1 MANVYPTA
9 TQRLGFTRFAFPF
22 NGAMAED
29 IKAVPVSY
37 RDYDPVTRIWTV
49 SAPYADRVLDQFLRR
64 FPGADVIDDRG
75 ARPGAPPL
83 PPKPQP
89 ASPHATLYVLPSA
102 PREVIEA
109 SYKALVK
116 KFHPDRLPEPERARG
131 NAVLAKINVAYA
143 QLTGGC

>member
-22 NGAMAED
+22 NGAMVED

-37 RDYDPVTRIWTV
+37 RDYDPTTRIWTV
-49 SAPYADRVLDQFLRR
+49 SAPYADRVLDLFLRR
-64 FPGADVIDDRG
+64 FPGADVIDDTQG
-75 ARPGAPPL
+75 ARTSAPPP
-83 PPKPQP
+83 PPKAPTT
-89 ASPHATLYVLPSA
+89 PHATLYVLPSA

-143 QLTGGC
+143 QLTGGR